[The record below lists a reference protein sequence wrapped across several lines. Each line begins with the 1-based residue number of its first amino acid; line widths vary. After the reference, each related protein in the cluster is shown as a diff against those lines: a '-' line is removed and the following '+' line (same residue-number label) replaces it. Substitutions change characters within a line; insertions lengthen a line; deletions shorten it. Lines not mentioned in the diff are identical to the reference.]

1 MWHPSNPGRAAVSVV
16 SGLARLAFTSRGGT
30 RATRAEPD
38 AARRAE
44 LCYSMSKSFLVF
56 DPMTGAHH
64 ALTGL
69 RAARRAG
76 DPSGIAR
83 GLAVVGGAVLGPAGG
98 AFARWGERLLEQA
111 RTTAVA
117 RDDPYL
123 RGIVGVTDAQMSI
136 FAGRWRAAL
145 EASTAASLLLREECR
160 GVAWE
165 RNIGQMAAIRALE
178 ELGDMHAV
186 LTQAEELAADG
197 VARGDRYAE
206 VTGLLYAAIAHVARG
221 DVASARAY
229 AARVRSLWTLDGFHI
244 QHFYALRVE
253 AWCDLHAGDAE
264 RAVKRVEASWP
275 AVRRSGLL
283 RVPISRIDARL
294 LRARANLALAADD
307 RGRRAVLLGSVR
319 RDARALARESRSDAA
334 ALASLLEAG
343 VATIE
348 GSKAT
353 AVDGLARAATRFDAC
368 DMALQSDHARYWH
381 ATLEGDQDASRSAAE
396 RIAFRGVSPLA
407 PWLAV
412 QTPGL
417 ASAR

>member
-1 MWHPSNPGRAAVSVV
+1 
-16 SGLARLAFTSRGGT
+16 
-30 RATRAEPD
+30 
-38 AARRAE
+38 
-44 LCYSMSKSFLVF
+44 MSKSFLVF

-64 ALTGL
+64 ALVGL
-69 RAARRAG
+69 RAAQRAG
-76 DPSGIAR
+76 DASGIAR

-98 AFARWGERLLEQA
+98 AFARWGERLLERA
-111 RTTAVA
+111 RATAVA

-145 EASTAASLLLREECR
+145 EASTAASRLLRDECR

-178 ELGDMHAV
+178 ELGEMHAV
-186 LTQAEELAADG
+186 LAQAEDLAADG

-221 DVASARAY
+221 DVACARAY
-229 AARVRSLWTLDGFHI
+229 ASRVRSVWTLEGFHV

-253 AWCDLHAGDAE
+253 AWCDLHSGDAE
-264 RAVKRVEASWP
+264 RAVARVEASWP

-283 RVPISRIDARL
+283 RVPISRIDALL
-294 LRARANLALAADD
+294 LRARTSLGLAAQD
-307 RGRRAVLLGSVR
+307 RRRRPPLLASVR
-319 RDARALARESRSDAA
+319 RDARALARESRADAA
-334 ALASLLEAG
+334 ALAALLEAG
-343 VATIE
+343 VAAIDGAE
-348 GSKAT
+348 ST
-353 AVDGLARAATRFDAC
+353 AVDGLARATARFDAC
-368 DMALQSDHARYWH
+368 DMALQADHARYWH
-381 ATLEGDQDASRSAAE
+381 ATLAGDRDRLRSAAD
-396 RIAFRGVSPLA
+396 RIALRGVSPIA

-417 ASAR
+417 ASAW